1 MLAINI
7 QDLHYQIGSHPILNG
22 VNLQVESGS
31 LYCLVGP
38 SGSGKTTL
46 LKILAGLIE
55 GHTGSVK
62 LEGKNLN
69 EKTDT
74 ARATA
79 MVFQNYALFPH
90 LTVWENVALDL
101 SDSGLSP
108 IEVKER
114 AYHALHSVDAKS
126 WALRRPSELS
136 GGQQQRIALARA
148 LMSNPK
154 LLLLDEPFSNLD
166 TAGRIEL
173 RDRLRKLVQERSMTI
188 VCVLH
193 DQKDA
198 FAMADQ
204 LGVMCDGKII
214 QSGNPLDVYR
224 RPLNSWIATFLGSAN
239 LIKGKLVHQAAG
251 EFIAH
256 TDFGE
261 LHGAL
266 SDIDHPPV
274 VGQSFTLCIRPEC
287 LHLDLMPPEENSF
300 EGSVTDTLFQG
311 DFSLHDFSTV
321 QGLVLKISEINP
333 RQRVGSKSTVYAWVE
348 PEDVVGL
355 ID

>member
-1 MLAINI
+1 VLAINI
-7 QDLHYQIGSHPILNG
+7 QDLHYQVDSHPILKG
-22 VNLQVESGS
+22 VNLQVEPGS

-55 GHTGSVK
+55 GYNGSIK

-69 EKTDT
+69 EKTKT
-74 ARATA
+74 SRSTA

-108 IEVKER
+108 IEIKER
-114 AYHALHSVDAKS
+114 AFQALQSVEAGL
-126 WALRRPSELS
+126 WAMRRPSELS

-154 LLLLDEPFSNLD
+154 LLLLDEPLSNLD

-173 RDRLRKLVQERSMTI
+173 RDRLRKLVRERSMTI

-266 SDIDHPPV
+266 SDVEHPPA

-287 LHLDLMPPEENSF
+287 LHLDIMPPEENSF